1 MHIEPE
7 IKVALKEIPVPYEIV
22 KKKDHYFL
30 EIPGYPRLC
39 IANNHNRT
47 KARTIRMSVNEIRKL
62 IKLLEGK

>member
-7 IKVALKEIPVPYEIV
+7 IRTVLKEISVPYEIV

-30 EIPGYPRLC
+30 EIPGHRRLC
-39 IANNHNRT
+39 IANNHPRT
-47 KARTIRMSVNEIRKL
+47 KARTVRISVNEIRKL

>member
-39 IANNHNRT
+39 IAGNHNRT
-47 KARTIRMSVNEIRKL
+47 KVQTVRMSVNEIRKL

>member
-47 KARTIRMSVNEIRKL
+47 KARTIRMSVIEIRKL